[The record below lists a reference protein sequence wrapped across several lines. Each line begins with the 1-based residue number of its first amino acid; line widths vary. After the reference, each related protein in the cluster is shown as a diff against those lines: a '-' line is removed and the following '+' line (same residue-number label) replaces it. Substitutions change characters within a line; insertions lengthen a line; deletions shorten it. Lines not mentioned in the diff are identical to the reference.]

1 VRVLTGI
8 REDEAGSGGSSAAR
22 ADTPGALPEEAD
34 VGLGG
39 GDSVAPDG
47 RGAAESLVE
56 DGAEEGAEDV
66 AEAAESVGVVP
77 GASHWMTEPKT
88 ERKIRNQ

>member
-1 VRVLTGI
+1 MKVLTGI
-8 REDEAGSGGSSAAR
+8 REDEAGSDRSSAAR

-34 VGLGG
+34 VGLPVGG

-56 DGAEEGAEDV
+56 EGAEERAEDGAED
-66 AEAAESVGVVP
+66 AESVGVAVP
-77 GASHWMTEPKT
+77 VTV
-88 ERKIRNQ
+88 